1 MRRGTKL
8 GTNAPVC
15 CPTIKERLSAPQ
27 SPESKSSLETSQPKD
42 PNASNQTFGGLS
54 NEMQQVVD
62 ISSAPSS
69 IHGGPG
75 SSPYTSPATAAT
87 PESAH
92 MSFPG
97 CDFSTAV
104 AGMGTAPGTND
115 TQLNRL
121 DNLYDEPMAMAP
133 TFFDSGWDFGTSSD
147 FEIPASSEESW
158 KASYQNSEL
167 LTVPSQQA
175 REASNVG
182 QSNPQ
187 ATSRM
192 TIVIDEAEQG
202 TLVEVMKVLMGS
214 EARVGFWR
222 S

>member
-8 GTNAPVC
+8 GTNAPLC
-15 CPTIKERLSAPQ
+15 CSTIKEQLSAPQ
-27 SPESKSSLETSQPKD
+27 SPESKSSLETSQPKS
-42 PNASNQTFGGLS
+42 PNSSNQTFGGLS

-62 ISSAPSS
+62 ISSPPSS
-69 IHGGPG
+69 IHREPG
-75 SSPYTSPATAAT
+75 SSPYIFPATAAT
-87 PESAH
+87 LENAH

-97 CDFSTAV
+97 CGFSTAV
-104 AGMGTAPGTND
+104 AGMGTSPGAND

-121 DNLYDEPMAMAP
+121 DNLCDEPMAMAP
-133 TFFDSGWDFGTSSD
+133 NFFDSGWDFGTSSD
-147 FEIPASSEESW
+147 FDIPASSDEPW
-158 KASYQNSEL
+158 KASYQNSES

-175 REASNVG
+175 KEASNVR

-202 TLVEVMKVLMGS
+202 TLVEVMKVLMES

-222 S
+222 G